1 MQIQCA
7 TLTSI
12 LWRHLITNLQVMLTH
27 TLIDR
32 TNRFYIEMSKKVLS
46 KKEYDILHK
55 LLIEKMSLKEAG
67 DSYGV
72 TAESVRRQYERTFE
86 KVKCVT
92 ELLADIDYY
101 KQKLEQLKNEF
112 EYETGRIKRRRTK
125 PETDLNKLLYDTH
138 FPFSKRMFSI
148 IEALG
153 ITTIGELANIPLKDF
168 QCFRGFKGKCKN
180 ELIAFIEF
188 EHIEH
193 LFKGFSVWKTI
204 PIK

>member
-1 MQIQCA
+1 M
-7 TLTSI
+7 
-12 LWRHLITNLQVMLTH
+12 MLTN

-32 TNRFYIEMSKKVLS
+32 TNRFYIEMSRKVLS
-46 KKEYDILHK
+46 EKEYDILQK
-55 LLIEKMSLKEAG
+55 LLIDKMTLKELG
-67 DSYGV
+67 DNYGV
-72 TAESVRRQYERTFE
+72 TGESVRRLYERTFE

-92 ELLADIDYY
+92 EMLDDIDHY
-101 KQKLEQLKNEF
+101 KQKLEQLKEDF
-112 EYETGRIKRRRTK
+112 EYETGLIKKRRSK
-125 PETDLNKLLYDTH
+125 AETDLNKLLYDTH
-138 FPFSKRMFSI
+138 FPFSKRMFTI

-193 LFKGFSVWKTI
+193 LFKGFSVWKTV
-204 PIK
+204 PVK